1 METARNARRFG
12 LVTKNAGVLLMDKKN
27 HQFSCGDKMKKETKD
42 IAILVVKNL
51 IEKTK
56 SGILL
61 WINRD
66 EISTTTLILIE
77 QSFTFEICKIIEND
91 DRIFCSKRNHIIN
104 LVFGD
109 PKITLTQ
116 YIYNVETK
124 KQFSCG
130 IEGLDTLFDLVTE
143 KGQDYELEQMKVLL
157 DAKTAFSKENIF
169 TVRE

>member
-1 METARNARRFG
+1 MIEHDYGFFWSTRN
-12 LVTKNAGVLLMDKKN
+12 
-27 HQFSCGDKMKKETKD
+27 C
-42 IAILVVKNL
+42 
-51 IEKTK
+51 
-56 SGILL
+56 
-61 WINRD
+61 
-66 EISTTTLILIE
+66 
-77 QSFTFEICKIIEND
+77 
-91 DRIFCSKRNHIIN
+91 IIN

-130 IEGLDTLFDLVTE
+130 VEGLDILFDLVAE

-157 DAKTAFSKENIF
+157 DAKTAFSKENVF